1 MVDQIPS
8 DVPEEEDKKKRR
20 RLIFWLFFGATVVIV
35 VLLFGV
41 LRRDGNVDALATT
54 TSAVAQTT
62 STTTASEPITNTTQL
77 PATTTTV
84 PPTVDGVW
92 AVAVD
97 VTVATGTCAG
107 EEADEFDADQVTI
120 RQDGSTL
127 TIVGLGFP
135 KDTQEWEGKIEGNVI
150 SFGGTR
156 TEDDGVTSAVFTM
169 EVDFETMTMTG
180 KETWTW
186 EGPGGTC
193 PNSESIVTATRT
205 EP

>member
-20 RLIFWLFFGATVVIV
+20 RLIFWLFFGGTIVIV
-35 VLLFGV
+35 VLMFGL
-41 LRRDGNVDALATT
+41 LRRDGNVETLATT
-54 TSAVAQTT
+54 TSAAAQTT
-62 STTTASEPITNTTQL
+62 STTTASELITNTTQL
-77 PATTTTV
+77 TATTTTL
-84 PPTVDGVW
+84 PLTVDGVW
-92 AVAVD
+92 AIAVD
-97 VTVATGTCAG
+97 VTVATGACAG
-107 EEADEFDADQVTI
+107 EESGEFDADQVKI

-135 KDTQEWEGKIEGNVI
+135 KDTQEWEGKIEANVI

-156 TEDDGVTSAVFTM
+156 KEDDGVTSAAFTM
-169 EVDFETMTMTG
+169 EVDFATMTMTG
-180 KETWTW
+180 KEEWTW